1 MTKSLVGSRKI
12 SKVFSENW
20 KTKLLDRFEAGRDLF
35 YPSPAMIAVEAGVF
49 VASAFVLS
57 FVYVSFLKR
66 MVKTSSE
73 VSKEKEESDKSRKE
87 YQE

>member
-1 MTKSLVGSRKI
+1 
-12 SKVFSENW
+12 
-20 KTKLLDRFEAGRDLF
+20 
-35 YPSPAMIAVEAGVF
+35 MIAVEAGVF